1 MPHDQAP
8 AFCSALELAVVI
20 PTYCERQN
28 IAPLLAVLER
38 ALAGTDWEVIFVDDN
53 SPDGTAE
60 YICEIALTNRKV
72 RVLQRVG
79 RRGLSSA
86 CIEGILA
93 TPAPF
98 IAVMDGDLQHDEGAL
113 PKMLAMMKSRELD
126 IVVAS
131 RRRVGGSMGEMNCR
145 RAWLS
150 NLGTRVSRLVCR
162 CDISD
167 PMSGF
172 FLINRVYFQQVVH
185 RLTGTGFK
193 LLVDI
198 LASSPRPVCIGE
210 VPYHFRS
217 RLCGQSKL
225 DANAELEYLYMLID
239 KVVGGRIPMRFILFV
254 IVGSLG
260 LLVHLGILASLY
272 YWIRVDFGIS
282 QAVGT
287 IVAMTLNF
295 FLNNIVTF
303 RDRRLRGWQVAAGLA
318 TFYLACS
325 IGGLINIS
333 FADFLLRSRIPWYA
347 AGLAGMT
354 VSSVWN
360 FGVTR
365 IFTWRRNQVVLQS
378 VQHQRFETRSSTQE
392 RVSYEH

>member
-1 MPHDQAP
+1 VPQDQAP
-8 AFCSALELAVVI
+8 RFSSALELAVVI
-20 PTYCERQN
+20 PTYSERQN
-28 IAPLLAVLER
+28 ISPLLAGLES
-38 ALAGTDWEVIFVDDN
+38 ALGGTDWEAIFVDDN

-60 YICEIALTNRKV
+60 YIRQIALTNRKV
-72 RVLQRVG
+72 RVLERVG

-98 IAVMDGDLQHDEGAL
+98 IAIMDGDLQHDAGAL
-113 PKMLAMMKSRELD
+113 PKMLAVMKSKELD

-131 RRRVGGSMGEMNCR
+131 RRSVGGSMGEMNGWR
-145 RAWLS
+145 TSLS

-172 FLINRVYFQQVVH
+172 FLVNRVYFQQVVH

-193 LLVDI
+193 ILVDI
-198 LASSPRPVCIGE
+198 LASSPRPVSIGE
-210 VPYHFRS
+210 VPYHFRP

-225 DANAELEYLYMLID
+225 DANAELEYLYLLVD
-239 KVVGGRIPMRFILFV
+239 KVVGGRIPTRFIVFV

-272 YWIRVDFGIS
+272 YWTHVDFGIS

-295 FLNNIVTF
+295 FLNNVVTF
-303 RDRRLRGWQVAAGLA
+303 RDRRLRGWRVAAGLV

-325 IGGLINIS
+325 IGVLINIS
-333 FADFLLRSRIPWYA
+333 FADFLLSSRIPWYA

-365 IFTWRRNQVVLQS
+365 IFTWRRNQSVLQS
-378 VQHQRFETRSSTQE
+378 VLHQKCETSSSTQE
-392 RVSYEH
+392 RVSYER